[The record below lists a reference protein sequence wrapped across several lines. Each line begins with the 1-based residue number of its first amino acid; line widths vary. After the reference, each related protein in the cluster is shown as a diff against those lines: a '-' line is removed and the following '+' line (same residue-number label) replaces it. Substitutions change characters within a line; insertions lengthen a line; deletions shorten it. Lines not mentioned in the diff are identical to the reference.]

1 MVMKRN
7 TLVGISLSVI
17 AIVILAGWL
26 IWQFLF
32 PVPAA
37 KWVFYGEKPSEL
49 RGYIYPPAKNSIDG
63 KLEPKP
69 EIPDGDGALLTLW
82 PDTKRCTLTVKS
94 GRENINI
101 TRFRESNPEVVQ
113 VEYID
118 ESGMPTTLHVQ
129 LNDGVSFWTYP
140 DPDITND
147 FIGWKF
153 DNLAGRAL
161 PVRFRGASMMK
172 KVIDGTQYKLQTNKH
187 WLYEKYQ
194 NGIVLESKE
203 YSTLPVTNSEQNHQ
217 AELALIDKANQWLSE
232 TLQDLSDT
240 LSVPIPDQW
249 LSTNSDPCQS
259 VNTDM

>member
-1 MVMKRN
+1 MKRN

-32 PVPAA
+32 PVPVA

-69 EIPDGDGALLTLW
+69 DIPDGDGALLTLW

-94 GRENINI
+94 GRENISV
-101 TRFRESNPEVVQ
+101 TRFRESTPETVQ
-113 VEYID
+113 VEYVNED
-118 ESGMPTTLHVQ
+118 GAPTALHVQ
-129 LNDGVSFWTYP
+129 LDSGVSFWTYP
-140 DPDITND
+140 DPNRVND

-153 DNLAGRAL
+153 DNLAGQAI
-161 PVRFRGASMMK
+161 PVRFRTGALIIK
-172 KVIDGTQYKLQTNKH
+172 IIDGTQYKRQTNGH
-187 WLYEKYQ
+187 WLYEKHQ

-203 YSTLPVTNSEQNHQ
+203 FSTLPVTNSEQNRQ
-217 AELALIDKANQWLSE
+217 AELKLIGKADQWLSE